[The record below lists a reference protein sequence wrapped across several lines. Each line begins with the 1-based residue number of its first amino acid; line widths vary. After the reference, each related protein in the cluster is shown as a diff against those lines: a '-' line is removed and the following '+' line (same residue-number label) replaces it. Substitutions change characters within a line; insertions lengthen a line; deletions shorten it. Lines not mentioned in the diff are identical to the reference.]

1 MTRLPV
7 VVSTKTSGKFNCLW
21 GLYCNVAISDK
32 DVSYIRRP
40 RCNSYTTLG
49 TLQPAVC
56 NSIFN
61 HTRVTSHNKRMTRG
75 VHPMIAIKMN
85 RFRNAIFLS
94 RMVTVYSISCKIPRV
109 MWHFPRVF
117 EDTGGSSCQYFSFL
131 SLSTFKNIY

>member
-85 RFRNAIFLS
+85 RFRNAIFPQPHGHRLQYIVQDTPGH
-94 RMVTVYSISCKIPRV
+94 VTFSPR
-109 MWHFPRVF
+109 F
-117 EDTGGSSCQYFSFL
+117 
-131 SLSTFKNIY
+131 